1 MKNCPVCQRVLVKKT
16 DKGLTC
22 LFCGWKGKANTSEL
36 KAEALEKKTE
46 KPKIETDPHK
56 LAQQQLQN
64 ENSKLPQIVLLAAIG
79 ITFMGFLSSQMF
91 KESAT
96 NKKNTEQSASP
107 SALVPTPTAIT
118 SATPSSDSTTSASG
132 SPNTVVSPSVNPS
145 ASPSPVGTASSGS
158 SDGLS
163 SSASP
168 SPLSSASSDG
178 SVTNSASSS
187 ASSGTQPKEGS
198 LVSPPPTQEN
208 AGTAPNSAPNTT
220 SGTSAPILSTIATTP
235 PTGP

>member
-16 DKGLTC
+16 DKSLTC
-22 LFCGWKGKANTSEL
+22 MFCGWKGKANTSEL

-91 KESAT
+91 KDSAA

-107 SALVPTPTAIT
+107 SALAPTPTPVT
-118 SATPSSDSTTSASG
+118 SASPSSDSSTSATG
-132 SPNTVVSPSVNPS
+132 NPNTAVSPSVNPS
-145 ASPSPVGTASSGS
+145 ASTSPVGTPSSAGS
-158 SDGLS
+158 AGLS

-168 SPLSSASSDG
+168 SPSVSASSDG
-178 SVTNSASSS
+178 SASSS
-187 ASSGTQPKEGS
+187 ASPSAQAKEGF
-198 LVSPPPTQEN
+198 LVSPPPAQEN
-208 AGTAPNSAPNTT
+208 TGTAPNSAQGTA

-235 PTGP
+235 PTAP

>member
-1 MKNCPVCQRVLVKKT
+1 LVKKT
-16 DKGLTC
+16 DKSLTC
-22 LFCGWKGKANTSEL
+22 MFCGWKGKANTSEL
-36 KAEALEKKTE
+36 KTEALEQKTE
-46 KPKIETDPHK
+46 KPKIETDPHT

-91 KESAT
+91 KDSAS

-107 SALVPTPTAIT
+107 SAFAPTPTAVT
-118 SATPSSDSTTSASG
+118 SATPSSDTTTSASG

-145 ASPSPVGTASSGS
+145 ASPSPSGTPSSAGS
-158 SDGLS
+158 S

-178 SVTNSASSS
+178 SVTSS
-187 ASSGTQPKEGS
+187 ASPGAQAKEGF

-208 AGTAPNSAPNTT
+208 AGIAPSTAQSTS

-235 PTGP
+235 PTAP

>member
-16 DKGLTC
+16 DKSLTC
-22 LFCGWKGKANTSEL
+22 MFCGWKGKANTSEL
-36 KAEALEKKTE
+36 KTEALEKKTE

-64 ENSKLPQIVLLAAIG
+64 ENSKLPQIVLLVAIG

-91 KESAT
+91 KDSGT

-107 SALVPTPTAIT
+107 SAFAPTPTAET
-118 SATPSSDSTTSASG
+118 SATPPSDTTTSASG
-132 SPNTVVSPSVNPS
+132 SPNAVVSPSVNPS
-145 ASPSPVGTASSGS
+145 ASPSPVGTPSSSGS
-158 SDGLS
+158 AGSS

-168 SPLSSASSDG
+168 SPLSSASSASSDG
-178 SVTNSASSS
+178 SVSSS
-187 ASSGTQPKEGS
+187 ASPSAQAKEGF

-208 AGTAPNSAPNTT
+208 AGTAPNTA

-235 PTGP
+235 PTAP